1 MVSEIHKTSCY
12 CCLKRKLEPK
22 PVCYPFKF
30 SYNLT
35 QYPGFDTTDT
45 IFKGTTQGLFGSNF
59 AFIPSRVSEEKDI
72 KDFHFSTNQVWSN
85 LSLKKITM

>member
-1 MVSEIHKTSCY
+1 VT
-12 CCLKRKLEPK
+12 L
-22 PVCYPFKF
+22 PFIQDGHQTF
-30 SYNLT
+30 WLV
-35 QYPGFDTTDT
+35 PGFDTRDT

-85 LSLKKITM
+85 LSQ